1 MGLSLECPLRY
12 LKRIL
17 QYILFFSCSKL
28 PNTGC
33 YIKFAIFHCIY
44 IYITILFICTLFA
57 EMFFMFLHKRKK
69 QLPHYFSS
77 LIIQFHYCNL
87 RSLFLIC
94 PHNCSKKKRL
104 HHVFI
109 CFHQF
114 LKMFVIL
121 LFLLHFRWDKTRLH
135 VFSAIDSFGS
145 YFLVIVFI
153 FFAHVQMFKKTRL
166 HHLFHIVLKMLIVVF
181 SVLFTFLLRCVAK
194 KKRGYTFVGPNAKK
208 CVIHG
213 HSMF

>member
-1 MGLSLECPLRY
+1 
-12 LKRIL
+12 
-17 QYILFFSCSKL
+17 
-28 PNTGC
+28 
-33 YIKFAIFHCIY
+33 
-44 IYITILFICTLFA
+44 
-57 EMFFMFLHKRKK
+57 MFFHVSSQKKK

-94 PHNCSKKKRL
+94 PHNCSKKNGYTIFSSVFEDVRYPFVFVAFSLRQNAATFFFCDWFFRL
-104 HHVFI
+104 IFSGH
-109 CFHQF
+109 CFHF
-114 LKMFVIL
+114 L
-121 LFLLHFRWDKTRLH
+121 RTC
-135 VFSAIDSFGS
+135 SN
-145 YFLVIVFI
+145 
-153 FFAHVQMFKKTRL
+153 VQKTRL